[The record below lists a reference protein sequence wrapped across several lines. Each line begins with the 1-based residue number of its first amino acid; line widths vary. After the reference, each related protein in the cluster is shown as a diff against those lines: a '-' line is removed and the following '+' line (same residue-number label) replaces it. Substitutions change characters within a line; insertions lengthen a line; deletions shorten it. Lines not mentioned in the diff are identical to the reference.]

1 MNKRYIDFVP
11 SGQKTAVNETSATK
25 KSGVKV
31 PSARTTSGVRA
42 TSSAKVVGGAK
53 AAAPYRALPQNNA
66 GATRQ
71 RTSVGVR
78 GRAQA
83 GARAAARPTQSS
95 RPVRSAQS
103 ARSAQSVQTPR
114 MTQSARSAQPKPRAA
129 VVTSSA
135 VYESRTVQFAPSGLS
150 IEDEPMLGV
159 IENLNEKFVSK
170 DVEKRPLSDG
180 KPLPEK
186 DLAKEAK
193 SKRLLGRRHKN
204 EVAKQPV
211 ENPVEKSAEKEVRK
225 TYSVPKSPFINQENI
240 VKRPLSR
247 NVYTKKA
254 EPSKE
259 EHGPVTIISKPE
271 KDNRIGIVVA
281 VILIIILGA
290 AAGTVAFL
298 LLPK

>member
-11 SGQKTAVNETSATK
+11 TSQK
-25 KSGVKV
+25 KSVETGA
-31 PSARTTSGVRA
+31 SAGAGAYRAMPQKQAGAGRQRVSTGVRKVVR
-42 TSSAKVVGGAK
+42 SSAQTNVRPKAQASAQPRMQAKARVQVQPKVQTKAVQPRATHPK
-53 AAAPYRALPQNNA
+53 AAAVSES
-66 GATRQ
+66 TF
-71 RTSVGVR
+71 
-78 GRAQA
+78 
-83 GARAAARPTQSS
+83 
-95 RPVRSAQS
+95 
-103 ARSAQSVQTPR
+103 
-114 MTQSARSAQPKPRAA
+114 
-129 VVTSSA
+129 
-135 VYESRTVQFAPSGLS
+135 YESRMMEYSPSGLS
-150 IEDEPMLGV
+150 IDDDQKLGV

-186 DLAKEAK
+186 DQAKEAK
-193 SKRLLGRRHKN
+193 SKRLIGRKHRGSN
-204 EVAKQPV
+204 EKQPV
-211 ENPVEKSAEKEVRK
+211 EKSVENSVEKPEEKKK
-225 TYSVPKSPFINQENI
+225 TYNVPKSPFINQEKV
-240 VKRPLSR
+240 VKRPLSK

-271 KDNRIGIVVA
+271 KENRIGIVVA

>member
-11 SGQKTAVNETSATK
+11 TGQKKPVKTASTVKSGATK
-25 KSGVKV
+25 ASAATYRAMPQSSTGVARQRV
-31 PSARTTSGVRA
+31 AAHARTRTQAGTQA
-42 TSSAKVVGGAK
+42 TQTEAQK
-53 AAAPYRALPQNNA
+53 
-66 GATRQ
+66 
-71 RTSVGVR
+71 
-78 GRAQA
+78 AQA
-83 GARAAARPTQSS
+83 RARAAQAKAQAVRRATRP
-95 RPVRSAQS
+95 
-103 ARSAQSVQTPR
+103 
-114 MTQSARSAQPKPRAA
+114 AQPVQPKATA
-129 VVTSSA
+129 TASI
-135 VYESRTVQFAPSGLS
+135 YESRTVQYGPSGFS
-150 IEDEPMLGV
+150 IDDEQRLGV

-204 EVAKQPV
+204 EAAKQPV
-211 ENPVEKSAEKEVRK
+211 EKPVEKPAETEKKK
-225 TYSVPKSPFINQENI
+225 TYTVPKSPFINQEKV
-240 VKRPLSR
+240 VKRPLSK
-247 NVYTKKA
+247 NVYAKKA

-259 EHGPVTIISKPE
+259 EHGPVTIIAKPE
-271 KDNRIGIVVA
+271 KDNRVGIVVA